1 MTVNDKDDKNK
12 EREKKR
18 KKRNENEAIPKCKS
32 NKIARSVK
40 EGREQKG
47 GTSKLTLAK
56 K

>member
-1 MTVNDKDDKNK
+1 MAVNDKDDKNK
-12 EREKKR
+12 EREKK
-18 KKRNENEAIPKCKS
+18 KKETERNEAIPKCKS

>member
-1 MTVNDKDDKNK
+1 MAVNDKDDKNK
-12 EREKKR
+12 EREKK
-18 KKRNENEAIPKCKS
+18 KETKRNEAIPKCKS